1 MLLVWGLSSM
11 SLSKNMWIDFITR
24 GLNKYHSSKEKYMHR
39 ELVPYEGTTTTAKHI
54 MGMAHILQEGAITAM
69 QWLWAHFLIII
80 TNLEKRRQQ
89 NF

>member
-1 MLLVWGLSSM
+1 
-11 SLSKNMWIDFITR
+11 
-24 GLNKYHSSKEKYMHR
+24 MHR

-80 TNLEKRRQQ
+80 TNLENKRQQ
-89 NF
+89 IF